1 MTFMTIEQFITTV
14 CEHCGVQE
22 DDIAVTRQESNG
34 MVTIN
39 ITLPEEDSGR
49 FIGFHGESLEALQR
63 IARVVFAR
71 EYPDT
76 KIIININEYREERS
90 EKLQELTKSIVE
102 RVISTGL
109 PYTFQSYLPAHERF
123 IIHSTLSQIDGG
135 DAVTSVSE
143 GEGKNR
149 RLSIRKK

>member
-1 MTFMTIEQFITTV
+1 MTLEQFITTV
-14 CEHCGVQE
+14 CEHCGVAAEELQVKRE
-22 DDIAVTRQESNG
+22 DSDG
-34 MVTIN
+34 MITIH

-63 IARVVFAR
+63 VARVVFAR
-71 EYPDT
+71 EYPET
-76 KIIININEYREERS
+76 KIVININEYREERS

-102 RVISTGL
+102 RVISSGM

-123 IIHSTLSQIDGG
+123 IIHSTLSQVEGS
-135 DAVTSVSE
+135 DAVESVSE

-149 RLSIRKK
+149 RLTIRKK

>member
-1 MTFMTIEQFITTV
+1 MTIEQFVTTV
-14 CEHCGVQE
+14 CEHCGVAAE
-22 DDIAVTRQESNG
+22 DIQVQREESEG
-34 MVTIN
+34 MIHVH

-63 IARVVFAR
+63 IARVVFAK

-76 KIIININEYREERS
+76 KVVININEYREERS

-102 RVISTGL
+102 RVLASGM

-123 IIHSTLSQIDGG
+123 IIHSTLSQVDGA
-135 DAVTSVSE
+135 DEVESISE

-149 RLSIRKK
+149 RLTIRKK